1 MVVDAADTP
10 ARESRATL
18 VHAATLE
25 ILDELGVADE
35 LIAAWVAQQLG
46 RCKGSRNDS
55 DHHRE
60 RDRPG
65 GIRGDARSGR
75 LAGHPISAVAGPR
88 GAVVIT
94 GASSGIGE
102 ATALTLARRGLRGDP
117 PRRRHRPRH
126 PGRCGTD
133 HTGAPRRHRPDQI
146 TATVA
151 RVADDTADAGTAG
164 LVNNAGIAGTGPI
177 ECAPPDKLR
186 HLFDVAVAQVAMIQ
200 AFLPLLR
207 ADHVVAL
214 EMGVLRLIPA
224 RIAAR
229 TYLQICVS

>member
-1 MVVDAADTP
+1 
-10 ARESRATL
+10 
-18 VHAATLE
+18 
-25 ILDELGVADE
+25 
-35 LIAAWVAQQLG
+35 
-46 RCKGSRNDS
+46 
-55 DHHRE
+55 
-60 RDRPG
+60 
-65 GIRGDARSGR
+65 
-75 LAGHPISAVAGPR
+75 
-88 GAVVIT
+88 VVIT

-146 TATVA
+146 TAAVA